1 MSDHGFGPFHK
12 FIHVNNWLIKQGFM
26 AVKPGLR
33 ARLKHTSFQ
42 LGFSPMNVYNTLM
55 RLGFGKLKKE
65 VVRGEG
71 QGLLKT
77 LFLSFEDIDWTRTKA
92 YSLGNVGQIYLN
104 VAGREPQGV
113 VQPGDEYEPV
123 RDSDYGATGQLR
135 DPDTGEEVVEQRFTA
150 VKRFIRAISLNWRR
164 ILCLFLRGWNI
175 LALVNMSLA
184 ATKLLSRCSVVF
196 PVRTA

>member
-1 MSDHGFGPFHK
+1 MRVATFNYLRERENPDFAMLVFNGTDTISHAMWKFMDQKHPLHDPAKYEKYGHAIRDYYSYVDGLIAPIVDNLDSNTTLMFMSDHGFGPFHK

-71 QGLLKT
+71 QGLTKNT
-77 LFLSFEDIDWTRTKA
+77 LPFF
-92 YSLGNVGQIYLN
+92 
-104 VAGREPQGV
+104 
-113 VQPGDEYEPV
+113 
-123 RDSDYGATGQLR
+123 
-135 DPDTGEEVVEQRFTA
+135 
-150 VKRFIRAISLNWRR
+150 
-164 ILCLFLRGWNI
+164 
-175 LALVNMSLA
+175 
-184 ATKLLSRCSVVF
+184 
-196 PVRTA
+196 